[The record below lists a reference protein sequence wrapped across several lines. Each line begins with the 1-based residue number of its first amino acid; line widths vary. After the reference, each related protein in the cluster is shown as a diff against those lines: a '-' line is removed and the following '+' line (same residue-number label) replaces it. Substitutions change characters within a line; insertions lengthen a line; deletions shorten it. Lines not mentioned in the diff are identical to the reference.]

1 MTAQTIF
8 GQTVTLA
15 DAIVTFLNAR
25 DVAGLFCTRLT
36 AERRFARKK
45 DLPDYF
51 KVKPIIEDPKQ
62 AALDLISEVPTQYV
76 NNPKNLDEYVLDT
89 HGHLIIRHD
98 LFNHDGMTK
107 DGIAEAF
114 AEFAKKESLS
124 FF

>member
-1 MTAQTIF
+1 MQEPSKDNSGDKIY
-8 GQTVTLA
+8 L
-15 DAIVTFLNAR
+15 
-25 DVAGLFCTRLT
+25 
-36 AERRFARKK
+36 RKK

-51 KVKPIIEDPKQ
+51 KVKPKIADPEQ
-62 AALDLISEVPTQYV
+62 VSLDLASEVPTQYV
-76 NNPKNLDEYVLDT
+76 NNPKNLDEYVLDG